1 LLVEAR
7 ADLHQDL
14 DWYKFQAETQIWPYD
29 DFIHWNFRRGRQATL
44 GMGQEVLSQIDNT
57 PQSGNNGVSLGSGGS
72 GAISSGT
79 GSGAAGG
86 VAQMGSSSYG
96 NTHNQQGS

>member
-1 LLVEAR
+1 MVTLTSFAGTSG
-7 ADLHQDL
+7 AG
-14 DWYKFQAETQIWPYD
+14 
-29 DFIHWNFRRGRQATL
+29 GRSFF
-44 GMGQEVLSQIDNT
+44 GDGGQEVLSQIDNT

-79 GSGAAGG
+79 GSGAAE